1 MPSIENSSYIVTDR
15 ACTRNW
21 IFVYLESAENTKMSV
36 EPIERLGSIQYSPKL
51 PERVPNEVPKISAG
65 VYKLHLDLLCA
76 YWGWSSTGLGTWR
89 NNFSNINKLIDLF
102 HYMTS
107 LKNVR

>member
-1 MPSIENSSYIVTDR
+1 MQWHYSTLVGEWFQKISRKNLLNFKEYV
-15 ACTRNW
+15 
-21 IFVYLESAENTKMSV
+21 MSV

-76 YWGWSSTGLGTWR
+76 Y
-89 NNFSNINKLIDLF
+89 
-102 HYMTS
+102 
-107 LKNVR
+107 